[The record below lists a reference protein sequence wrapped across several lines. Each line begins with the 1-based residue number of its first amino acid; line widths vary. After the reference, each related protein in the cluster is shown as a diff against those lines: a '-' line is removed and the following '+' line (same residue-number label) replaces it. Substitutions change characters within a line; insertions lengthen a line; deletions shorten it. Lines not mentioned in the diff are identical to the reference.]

1 MPVLRLLRAQWD
13 RLLGSVLLAGGTAA
27 VIGALAAI
35 AGSHSQA
42 DRLSFL
48 ASGVVGGVFSVT
60 TGGAL
65 FLSAHF
71 QDAWRR
77 VEGGPASEPSEVT
90 IPSSADGDACA
101 GTPAVPVTTRG

>member
-1 MPVLRLLRAQWD
+1 VFRLLRDQWD
-13 RLLGSVLLAGGTAA
+13 RLLGSVLLAGGTVAL
-27 VIGALAAI
+27 IGALAAI

-65 FLSAHF
+65 LLSAEF
-71 QDAWRR
+71 QDGWRR
-77 VEGGPASEPSEVT
+77 LEDGRASEPSEVT
-90 IPSSADGDACA
+90 IPSSADRDAYA
-101 GTPAVPVTTRG
+101 GTPAVTVATRG